1 MIQRGAEA
9 RSAAR
14 YLNELRPEQRQV
26 IRLSVVEGMSH
37 SEIATATGI
46 AIGTVKSHIFRGLA
60 QVRARLAE
68 VQEAIEGSP
77 S

>member
-1 MIQRGAEA
+1 M
-9 RSAAR
+9 
-14 YLNELRPEQRQV
+14 

-37 SEIATATGI
+37 GEIAEATGI

-60 QVRARLAE
+60 KVRARLAE
-68 VQEAIEGSP
+68 VEAAIEGSP